1 MEQNTEQFL
10 SGGLVPVLLGDDTDA
25 REVAKNLHRR
35 YGVLSHVFC
44 HKPSM
49 SLRLSIYTKLHTVR
63 FTQGE
68 NLLIHALLDFA
79 RQLDHA
85 DRILCLI
92 PCSSY
97 YESLLQS
104 NHKELEAYYVLTDRK
119 TPSCGEKGESDV

>member
-1 MEQNTEQFL
+1 MERNTEQFL
-10 SGGLVPVLLGDDTDA
+10 SGGLVPVLLGDDAHTRDVA
-25 REVAKNLHRR
+25 RDLHRR

-49 SLRLSIYTKLHTVR
+49 ILRLSIYVKLHTVR
-63 FTQGE
+63 ATQSE
-68 NLLIHALLDFA
+68 ALLIHALLDFA

-97 YESLLQS
+97 YEELLQA
-104 NHKELEAYYVLTDRK
+104 NQRELEAYFVLTERK
-119 TPSCGEKGESDV
+119 APPCGEKGESDV